1 MPAVPKLDYLTPEEY
16 LAIERHAEYK
26 SEYVDGVMY
35 AMAGGSPRHNLVSGS
50 IHTLINVHL
59 WESPC
64 KVFNSEMK
72 VRVPSSRKYHYPDVT
87 IVCEKPEYADDEK
100 DVLLNPLLI
109 VEVLSKSTQGYDKG
123 KKFLY
128 YQEIDSFREYLL
140 VAQDQPVVQHYVRQP
155 DGSWIYKKIEGMEQG
170 VQLATINFQL
180 KLKDIYVKA
189 LD

>member
-1 MPAVPKLDYLTPEEY
+1 MSAVPQIKYLTPEEY
-16 LAIERHAEYK
+16 LAIERQAEYK
-26 SEYVDGVMY
+26 SEYVEGVMY
-35 AMAGGSPRHNLVSGS
+35 AMAGGSPQHNSVSVN
-50 IHTLINVHL
+50 ILTLINLHL

-140 VAQDQPVVQHYVRQP
+140 VAQDHPLVQHYVRQP
-155 DGSWIYKKIEGMEQG
+155 DGSWIYKKIDGLEQSAE
-170 VQLATINFQL
+170 LMTINCRL
-180 KLKDIYVKA
+180 KLKDIYAKA